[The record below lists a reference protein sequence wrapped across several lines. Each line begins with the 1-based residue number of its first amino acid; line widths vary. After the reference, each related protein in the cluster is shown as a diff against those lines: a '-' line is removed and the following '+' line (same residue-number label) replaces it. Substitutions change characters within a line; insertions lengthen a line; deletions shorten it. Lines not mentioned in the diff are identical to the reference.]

1 MNLVLLILLF
11 LVLLELCELRLLLH
25 EELPDY
31 LHVIILLA
39 WLGSGGDT
47 LRNVEQTLCRLCLGN
62 MDRLLL
68 TIRVVMVLC
77 DILIRHRASSLLHI
91 DLVGREAIVLPL
103 ELIVHVCL
111 IGENTG
117 LDRSELLTA
126 GGELLV
132 HSLLADLCAGFAK

>member
-47 LRNVEQTLCRLCLGN
+47 LRNVEQALCRLCLCN

-77 DILIRHRASSLLHI
+77 DIFVRH
-91 DLVGREAIVLPL
+91 
-103 ELIVHVCL
+103 
-111 IGENTG
+111 
-117 LDRSELLTA
+117 
-126 GGELLV
+126 
-132 HSLLADLCAGFAK
+132 